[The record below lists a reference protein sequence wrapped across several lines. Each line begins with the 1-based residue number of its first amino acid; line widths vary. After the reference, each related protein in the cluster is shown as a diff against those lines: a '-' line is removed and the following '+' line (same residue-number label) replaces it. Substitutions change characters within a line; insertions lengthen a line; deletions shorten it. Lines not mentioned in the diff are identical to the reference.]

1 MKVKLNEQGLVPA
14 IAQDIN
20 TNQVLMLGYMN
31 PGSIK
36 RTVEGVQVWFYSRS
50 REDLWHKGEV
60 SGNYLNLKEAWLDC
74 DGDTLLLKVD
84 PDGPACHTG
93 ETSCFFNPLEG
104 LPEGYE
110 DTDTG
115 PGILAELFA
124 LVQDRQREMPEGS
137 YTVKLLE
144 EGVPRIAQKVIE
156 EAGETAI
163 AAVQGDKE
171 HDSFGNRRPPL
182 SRLSLDG
189 GVRGEARRG
198 LGRAQ
203 RTPEVVILPA
213 PPPSESGTPGSG
225 RPVRQDLRRIQR
237 AHAHQGHY
245 RAQRSSERTPSPT
258 PSCVPTPSRDRHPR
272 GSRLT
277 RRRGQCAGGT
287 HTPG

>member
-60 SGNYLNLKEAWLDC
+60 SGNYLNLREAWLDC

-84 PDGPACHTG
+84 RDGPACHTG

-137 YTVKLLE
+137 YTVRLLE

-163 AAVQGDKE
+163 AAVHGDKE
-171 HDSFGNRRPPL
+171 
-182 SRLSLDG
+182 
-189 GVRGEARRG
+189 
-198 LGRAQ
+198 Q
-203 RTPEVVILPA
+203 I
-213 PPPSESGTPGSG
+213 PSEIADLLYHALVLMAASGVKPEE
-225 RPVRQDLRRIQR
+225 VWAELR
-237 AHAHQGHY
+237 
-245 RAQRSSERTPSPT
+245 ER
-258 PSCVPTPSRDRHPR
+258 RK
-272 GSRLT
+272 
-277 RRRGQCAGGT
+277 
-287 HTPG
+287 